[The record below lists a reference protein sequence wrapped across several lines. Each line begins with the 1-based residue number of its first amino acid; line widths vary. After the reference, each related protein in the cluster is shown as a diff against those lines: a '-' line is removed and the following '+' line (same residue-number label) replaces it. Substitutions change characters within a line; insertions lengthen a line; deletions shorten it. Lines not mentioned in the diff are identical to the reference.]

1 MGSRGVLRGSLLSLD
16 TGKPCLVQI
25 PFAAAKLLNL
35 ASAEMGAVCGK
46 QNSASE
52 PKARR
57 ATVEVSG
64 SSPAAGAPQQPPAAA
79 PAAGADAGGA
89 AAAAAAEPAA
99 AAAAADKAKE
109 FITGEGDGVYL
120 MLLNENNSQALVQQ
134 YAHKKPTVQEGE
146 LLLLQIKP
154 PIYVEIKE
162 SRFTLQNGKRT
173 LKVGIPMA
181 MKNADGQKKVC
192 EAALECLRLTCSY
205 SAYIHAF
212 PDLVRAPFSILLL
225 VLERHEP
232 GSIKEGPDGGKIVS
246 SLAEE
251 ASQTNAGTEPT
262 AEEAQK
268 GEGQAAEAAAGAAAG
283 KPEGSGDAAAAA
295 APAAAAAAAANDSN
309 NQSIFPE
316 GPQEVAEPAA
326 APKATE
332 QVQVLRHLAE
342 GRSAN
347 FSSMR
352 QIIILPLEN
361 SKAKEVLKEGS
372 VVEDEQMEQLQKQV
386 EKLHGVM
393 IKATPEKPA

>member
-1 MGSRGVLRGSLLSLD
+1 
-16 TGKPCLVQI
+16 
-25 PFAAAKLLNL
+25 
-35 ASAEMGAVCGK
+35 MGAVCGK
-46 QNSASE
+46 QRAASE

-79 PAAGADAGGA
+79 PAAGTDAGGA
-89 AAAAAAEPAA
+89 AAAAPAEPAAA

-134 YAHKKPTVQEGE
+134 YAHEKPTVQEGE

-173 LKVGIPMA
+173 LKVGIQMA

-192 EAALECLRLTCSY
+192 EAVLECLRLTCSY

-212 PDLVRAPFSILLL
+212 PDLIRAPFSILLL

-232 GSIKEGPDGGKIVS
+232 ASIKEGPDGGKIVS
-246 SLAEE
+246 ISAEE

-268 GEGQAAEAAAGAAAG
+268 GEGQAAEAAAAAG
-283 KPEGSGDAAAAA
+283 KPEGSGDAAPAA
-295 APAAAAAAAANDSN
+295 APAAAAAAANDSN

-316 GPQEVAEPAA
+316 GPQEVPEPAA

-372 VVEDEQMEQLQKQV
+372 VVEEEQIEQLQKQV

-393 IKATPEKPA
+393 IKATPEKPV